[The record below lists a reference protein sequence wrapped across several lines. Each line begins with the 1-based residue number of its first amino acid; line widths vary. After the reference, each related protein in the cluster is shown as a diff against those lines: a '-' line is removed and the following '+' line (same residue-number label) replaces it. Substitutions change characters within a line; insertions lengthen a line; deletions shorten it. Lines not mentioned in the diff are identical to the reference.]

1 LSGIRIAVTM
11 DASMTPRIATSMKL
25 AEFNSAD
32 AAAAQAILRP
42 CIDVSRWV
50 EAVAGARPYAD
61 RDELLAFATEAAS
74 PFTPA
79 EVEAAMAHHPRI
91 GERPTAASTEAS
103 MSRSEQAGVDP
114 ADTAVAEALARGN
127 REYEE
132 KFGRVFLI
140 RAAGR
145 SAQDILAALDQ
156 RLTNSA
162 EEEDRI
168 VAQQLRE
175 IAVLRLEGVIS

>member
-1 LSGIRIAVTM
+1 
-11 DASMTPRIATSMKL
+11 MKL

-32 AAAAQAILRP
+32 PTAAQATLRP
-42 CIDVSRWV
+42 CIDIGRWV
-50 EAVAGARPYAD
+50 EAVAGARPYGG
-61 RDELLAFATEAAS
+61 RDELLAFAAQAAS

-114 ADTAVAEALARGN
+114 ADAAVAKALARGN

-145 SAQDILAALDQ
+145 SAQDILAALNQ

-175 IAVLRLEGVIS
+175 IAVLRLEGLISE

>member
-1 LSGIRIAVTM
+1 
-11 DASMTPRIATSMKL
+11 MKL

-32 AAAAQAILRP
+32 PARAAATLRP
-42 CIDVSRWV
+42 CIDVTRWV
-50 EAVAGARPYAD
+50 DAVAAARPFTSKDA
-61 RDELLAFATEAAS
+61 LLTFACQAAS

-79 EVEAAMAHHPRI
+79 EVESAMAHHPRI
-91 GERPTAASTEAS
+91 GERPTAATTEAS

-114 ADTAVAEALARGN
+114 ADSSLTEALAQGN
-127 REYEE
+127 RDYEE

-145 SAQDILAALDQ
+145 SAPEILQALKE
-156 RLTNSA
+156 RLANSPA
-162 EEEDRI
+162 EEDTI

-175 IAVLRLEGVIS
+175 IAVLRLEGLISE

>member
-1 LSGIRIAVTM
+1 
-11 DASMTPRIATSMKL
+11 MKL
-25 AEFNSAD
+25 AEFNSVDPAG
-32 AAAAQAILRP
+32 AQAILRP
-42 CIDVSRWV
+42 CIDISRWV
-50 EAVAGARPYAD
+50 EAVAAARPYAG
-61 RDELLAFATEAAS
+61 RDELLEFAAAAAN
-74 PFTPA
+74 PFTAA

-114 ADTAVAEALARGN
+114 ADAGTAEALARGN

-145 SAQDILAALDQ
+145 TAPEILQALET
-156 RLTNSA
+156 RLTNSP
-162 EEEDRI
+162 EDEDTI

-175 IAVLRLEGVIS
+175 IAVLRLEGLISE

>member
-1 LSGIRIAVTM
+1 
-11 DASMTPRIATSMKL
+11 MTIEEYASMKL
-25 AEFNSAD
+25 AEFNAAD
-32 AAAAQAILRP
+32 SAAAQAALRP

-50 EAVAGARPYAD
+50 EAVAAARPFAA
-61 RDELLAFATEAAS
+61 RDQLLEFAAQAAN

-114 ADTAVAEALARGN
+114 ADAAAAEALARGN

-145 SAQDILAALDQ
+145 TAPEILQALNQ
-156 RLTNSA
+156 RLSNSPA
-162 EEEDRI
+162 EEDTI

-175 IAVLRLEGVIS
+175 IAVLRLEGLISE

>member
-1 LSGIRIAVTM
+1 
-11 DASMTPRIATSMKL
+11 
-25 AEFNSAD
+25 
-32 AAAAQAILRP
+32 
-42 CIDVSRWV
+42 
-50 EAVAGARPYAD
+50 
-61 RDELLAFATEAAS
+61 
-74 PFTPA
+74 
-79 EVEAAMAHHPRI
+79 MAHHPRI
-91 GERPTAASTEAS
+91 GERPTAAGTEAF

-114 ADTAVAEALARGN
+114 ADAAVADALARGN

-156 RLTNSA
+156 RPTNSA

-175 IAVLRLEGVIS
+175 IAVLRLEGVISE